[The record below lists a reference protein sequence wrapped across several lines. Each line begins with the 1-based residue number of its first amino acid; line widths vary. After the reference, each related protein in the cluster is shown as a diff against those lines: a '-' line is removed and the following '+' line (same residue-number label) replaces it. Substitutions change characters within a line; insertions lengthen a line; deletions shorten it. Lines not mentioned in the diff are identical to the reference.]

1 MVKIILLFESTCSK
15 CGAKA
20 KYCCSNC
27 GKPLCGRCL
36 SREKKEL
43 ISNIII
49 PAGLCSRC
57 VKERINE
64 YNSGNFNPL
73 SEAVTIYVTEPISEE
88 KIVSN
93 EKIE

>member
-43 ISNIII
+43 VSNIII
-49 PAGLCSRC
+49 PAGLCSKC
-57 VKERINE
+57 VELRIDK
-64 YNSGNFNPL
+64 YKRGDMNPL
-73 SEAVTIYVTEPISEE
+73 SEAVTIYVTDPIFQE
-88 KIVSN
+88 KIVNNSDS
-93 EKIE
+93 

>member
-1 MVKIILLFESTCSK
+1 MVKIILLFESTCAK

-43 ISNIII
+43 VSNIII
-49 PAGLCSRC
+49 PAGLCRLC
-57 VKERINE
+57 AELRIDTYQKGE
-64 YNSGNFNPL
+64 MNPL
-73 SEAVTIYVTEPISEE
+73 SEAVTIYVTEPITKE
-88 KIVSN
+88 KIVN
-93 EKIE
+93 NADT

>member
-27 GKPLCGRCL
+27 GQPLCGRCL

-49 PAGLCSRC
+49 PAGLCSKC
-57 VKERINE
+57 VELRIDSYKKGE
-64 YNSGNFNPL
+64 MNPL
-73 SEAVTIYVTEPISEE
+73 SEAVSIYVTEPITKE
-88 KIVSN
+88 KVVNNSN
-93 EKIE
+93 S

>member
-20 KYCCSNC
+20 RYYCSNC

-43 ISNIII
+43 VSNIII
-49 PAGLCSRC
+49 PAGLCSMC
-57 VKERINE
+57 VEVRIDNYKRGE
-64 YNSGNFNPL
+64 MNPL
-73 SEAVTIYVTEPISEE
+73 SEAVTIYVTDPIFEE
-88 KIVSN
+88 KIVNNSDL
-93 EKIE
+93 